1 MKVIMKRIVRSLLRM
16 VRAAGSAER
25 RGDAQ
30 QRTIIKRA
38 PASKF
43 ENPPPKPYCYWGDG
57 LATDV
62 L

>member
-1 MKVIMKRIVRSLLRM
+1 MHVYPIFSNYNN
-16 VRAAGSAER
+16 
-25 RGDAQ
+25 
-30 QRTIIKRA
+30 IIKRA